1 MPRMGGLELAV
12 RLANLRPQMKVIYMS
27 GYAEYA
33 KDIRELADSGK
44 VILQKPFALDT
55 LARKVR
61 EVLAAQGRGALLL
74 K

>member
-1 MPRMGGLELAV
+1 
-12 RLANLRPQMKVIYMS
+12 MS

-33 KDIRELADSGK
+33 KDNQKIADSEN

-61 EVLAAQGRGALLL
+61 EVLAAQGCGRLSA